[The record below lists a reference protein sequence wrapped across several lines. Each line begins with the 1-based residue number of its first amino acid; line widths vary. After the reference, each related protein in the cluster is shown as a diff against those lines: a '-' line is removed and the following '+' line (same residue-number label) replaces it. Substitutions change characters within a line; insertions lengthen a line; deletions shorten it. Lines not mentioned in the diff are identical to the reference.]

1 MRNSE
6 PLNRYGSLCAEIY
19 DLDKPP
25 GALFDIAYY
34 SQRLKG
40 LEGRVLEAACGSGR
54 LMIPL
59 LESGV
64 DVAGFDHSAD
74 MLAVCRGHATA
85 RGFDPLLV
93 QARFQDFRLESTF
106 AAIIVPAS
114 SFILVDRYDEA
125 MAVLERFLDHLEPGG
140 ALYVDL
146 PPMSFFEVQ
155 GGVRSWTALNG
166 DLLRLDSQ
174 RVVTDAVR
182 QRRVNHDRY
191 ERWRDG
197 KLIESQLELF
207 AYRVW
212 GLNEF
217 ELALK
222 VAGFEVVEVS
232 GNYQAGRP
240 VKSSDGILNFIAR
253 KPI

>member
-25 GALFDIAYY
+25 GVLFDIAYY

-114 SFILVDRYDEA
+114 SFILVDRYDA
-125 MAVLERFLDHLEPGG
+125 RSGRFSGAQSGHSRLDDANPFLLRDYDNCISCYRCVRVCAEQEGDYAISIMNRGFHTKITTEFDGQLRDSACTFCGQCVQTCPTG
-140 ALYVDL
+140 ALGDKK
-146 PPMSFFEVQ
+146 
-155 GGVRSWTALNG
+155 ALRK
-166 DLLRLDSQ
+166 DD
-174 RVVTDAVR
+174 
-182 QRRVNHDRY
+182 RRTR
-191 ERWRDG
+191 
-197 KLIESQLELF
+197 
-207 AYRVW
+207 
-212 GLNEF
+212 
-217 ELALK
+217 
-222 VAGFEVVEVS
+222 
-232 GNYQAGRP
+232 
-240 VKSSDGILNFIAR
+240 
-253 KPI
+253 